1 MDPIKAKSVSSPELL
16 YLAVAI
22 LRDVQTLHSEVI
34 SPESLHRY
42 SEKVYRRVV
51 MEGPAFLTKALPAL
65 GKAVDS
71 ALSGASTI
79 CPHDLGFKTKEG
91 TQIPL
96 LLGELFERVFDSKG
110 RVVSDPCVRS
120 IKSLRMFLYFAYKYE
135 LPYDKETEANVLAK
149 FEETEREVTR
159 WSTIWDNIAQ
169 ILDSS
174 NDCRSYNRIS
184 STDNVF
190 PYASLIKKARKVL
203 FRVFQHFDP
212 HDIVPSN
219 GPGALS
225 SGEKLWEKWTFTKV
239 SQRLADEYPLDAYF
253 FASLSHVCDRPNQLA
268 AIEVGEDSA
277 KIVLVPKDSR
287 GPRIISCESHSNM
300 WVQQGLMRAIIR
312 HVEHHPLTKD
322 NVHFTDQGPNQKGA
336 LIGSKYGQ
344 YATLDL
350 NEASDRV
357 SVGLVK
363 LLFPGHVLNALLSC
377 RSLTTRLPDGRVI
390 ELSKFAPMGSAVC
403 FPVLALVVWVL
414 LNVGTDDADTRE
426 GILVYGDDV
435 VVKSGYAA
443 HAMTILEAFGLKINR
458 SKSYTTGFFRESCG
472 VDAYRGVDVT
482 PVRLRTE
489 WSHRLSPEVLA
500 SWTSYA
506 NSYCKNAYFY
516 TYELI
521 AGWLFRIYGPI
532 PDKETSEEACPYLL
546 EVPEKMRPK
555 MRFNKHY
562 QRWQCLAWSLVPRT
576 VDMSIDGWSMLHRYF
591 TNARS
596 LPLEGL
602 NSESRLRDF
611 CLGLSALPTESGG
624 RRSHKM
630 DQWLKSEQSPFSV
643 CSYTKSRDVKLRKG
657 WIPHLPN
664 KGAGETLGLDLNK
677 VVDLT
682 ADLPPMTRTDV
693 VSLPCSPDIWLQFDR
708 SLILDANRETPR
720 PEMPV

>member
-1 MDPIKAKSVSSPELL
+1 MDPLKAKSVSSPELL
-16 YLAVAI
+16 YLAIAI

-34 SPESLHRY
+34 SPESLHRDAQ
-42 SEKVYRRVV
+42 KVSRRVV

-79 CPHDLGFKTKEG
+79 CPRDLGFKTKED

-96 LLGELFERVFDSKG
+96 LLGELFVRVFDSKG
-110 RVVSDPCVRS
+110 RVLPDPCVRS

-135 LPYDKETEANVLAK
+135 LPYDHETEATVLAK
-149 FEETEREVTR
+149 FEETEREVAC
-159 WSTIWDNIAQ
+159 WSKAWDEMSQLIENTNDSRSWLQ
-169 ILDSS
+169 LDK
-174 NDCRSYNRIS
+174 NLAGPIS
-184 STDNVF
+184 RAT
-190 PYASLIKKARKVL
+190 LIKKARKVL
-203 FRVFQHFDP
+203 FQLFKRFDP
-212 HDIVPSN
+212 DDIEPSN

-225 SGEKLWEKWTFTKV
+225 TGEKLWEKWTFTKV
-239 SQRLADEYPLDAYF
+239 SARLTEQYPLDAYF
-253 FASLSHVCDRPNQLA
+253 FASLSHLCDRPQA
-268 AIEVGEDSA
+268 MSAIELGEDSA

-300 WVQQGLMRAIIR
+300 WIQQGLMRAIVR
-312 HVEHHPLTKD
+312 HVEQNALTKH

-336 LIGSKYGQ
+336 LIGSRYGQ

-357 SVGLVK
+357 PVGLVK
-363 LLFPGHVLNALLSC
+363 LLFPGHVVNALLSC
-377 RSLTTRLPDGRVI
+377 RSLTTRLPDGKVI

-403 FPVLALVVWVL
+403 FPVLALIVWVL
-414 LNVGTDDADTRE
+414 LYVGTDDADTRD

-443 HAMTILEAFGLKINR
+443 HAMTILEWFGLKINH

-482 PVRLRTE
+482 PVRLRTV
-489 WSHRLSPEVLA
+489 WSHRRSPEVLA

-506 NSYCKNAYFY
+506 NSYNEDAYFY

-521 AGWLFRIYGPI
+521 AGWLFQIYGAI

-546 EVPEKMRPK
+546 EVPEKMRPR

-562 QRWQCLAWSLVPRT
+562 QRWQCLAWSLVPRDVQT
-576 VDMSIDGWSMLHRYF
+576 SIDGWAMLHRYF
-591 TNARS
+591 TNAHS
-596 LPLEGL
+596 VPLEGL

-624 RRSHKM
+624 RRSHRM
-630 DQWLKSEQSPFSV
+630 DDWLKSEHSPFSV

-657 WIPHLPN
+657 WIPSLPN
-664 KGAGETLGLDLNK
+664 KEEDGSLGLDLNK

-682 ADLPPMTRTDV
+682 VDLAPMSRADL
-693 VSLPCSPDIWLQFDR
+693 VSLPVSAELWAKFDNSLSLDESPASGSIA
-708 SLILDANRETPR
+708 S
-720 PEMPV
+720 